1 MTSTQPS
8 PGRILEI
15 ASGYWATG
23 LLGVATRNSLFTHI
37 HHGLTT
43 PDELAAK
50 TGLAPRGT
58 QTLLDGLVGLG
69 LLTTQDGAYRNTPEA
84 DHYLVEGKPTDISGF
99 AQLKLAEMD
108 KLGGRLDVFTTGGPG
123 TQPMVEVADN
133 PHWENVV
140 TAIAGISVP
149 AAETASDVLGIATT
163 PDLDILDIGGGSGI
177 FSSVWLGQNPTA
189 HVTQLDWE
197 PINNIAR
204 RLLSRH
210 SLADRFTTLDGDFHT
225 TPLPAAT
232 YDIALYSHIAHQES
246 PEDNTTVFAR
256 IRDTLKPGGAL
267 IVCDYIVDDDR
278 SGPSFPLLFASE
290 MLAKSNTGGT
300 WTRADYTTWLTDAG
314 YTRVTFHDTG
324 TPATLAIAHKSTDH

>member
-1 MTSTQPS
+1 MTSNHPS

-23 LLGVATRNSLFTHI
+23 LLAVATQNSLFTHI

-43 PDELAAK
+43 PDELATK
-50 TGLAPRGT
+50 TGLALRGT

-69 LLTTQDGAYRNTPEA
+69 LLTTHDGTYHNTDET

-99 AQLKLAEMD
+99 AQLKLGEMD
-108 KLGGRLDVFTTGGPG
+108 KLVSRLDVFTTGGPEHH
-123 TQPMVEVADN
+123 PMVEVADN

-149 AAETASDVLGIATT
+149 AAHTASDILEMTKR
-163 PDLDILDIGGGSGI
+163 DNLNILDIGGGSGI
-177 FSSVWLGQNPTA
+177 FSQVWLQQNPTT

-204 RLLSRH
+204 RR
-210 SLADRFTTLDGDFHT
+210 LAQNHLDDRFTTLNGDFHT
-225 TPLPAAT
+225 TPLPTHT

-246 PEDNTTVFAR
+246 PENNTTVFAK
-256 IRDTLKPGGAL
+256 IRETLKPGGAL
-267 IVCDYIVDDDR
+267 IICDYTVDNDR

-300 WTRADYTTWLTDAG
+300 WTQNDYTTWLTNAG
-314 YTRVTFHDTG
+314 YTTITHHPTG
-324 TPATLAIAHKSTDH
+324 TPATLTIAR